1 MALPTGHWTTLAPA
15 TIKGNMALIAFRTQI
30 SNIFKCQN
38 QIFLTLK
45 YYQNQICT
53 NILALFYIW
62 MSNFLVS
69 VMRRYR
75 TNVSYSVCQSVS
87 DSKNRFD

>member
-53 NILALFYIW
+53 NILALV
-62 MSNFLVS
+62 FL
-69 VMRRYR
+69 
-75 TNVSYSVCQSVS
+75 CLICECLI
-87 DSKNRFD
+87 F

>member
-38 QIFLTLK
+38 QILK
-45 YYQNQICT
+45 TQILPKPNMYKYFGTC
-53 NILALFYIW
+53 IFIFY
-62 MSNFLVS
+62 M
-69 VMRRYR
+69 
-75 TNVSYSVCQSVS
+75 
-87 DSKNRFD
+87 